1 MCVRFRKLVHSSR
14 GIAVTAAQ
22 PGSYWVV
29 SLIASSSIIENELDI
44 IVTPLST
51 ASLVPLVVLT
61 LPSVVVPLVVL
72 TLP

>member
-1 MCVRFRKLVHSSR
+1 MRSSR

-44 IVTPLST
+44 IVTLLST
-51 ASLVPLVVLT
+51 ASFVPRVVLT
-61 LPSVVVPLVVL
+61 LPSVVVQFVVL

>member
-1 MCVRFRKLVHSSR
+1 MRFRKLVRSSR

-22 PGSYWVV
+22 AESYWVV

-51 ASLVPLVVLT
+51 ASLVPLVVLS
-61 LPSVVVPLVVL
+61 LPSVVVPFVVL